1 MTGWA
6 ELLVAMERSLD
17 HYEATLGADAITPDP
32 HWPVADPPTDPI
44 PANLLARAA
53 DLMARNNR
61 ISAEVQQRLD
71 KRPARSVRRDG
82 VHRGHSGV
90 SILDTSA

>member
-1 MTGWA
+1 M
-6 ELLVAMERSLD
+6 R
-17 HYEATLGADAITPDP
+17 
-32 HWPVADPPTDPI
+32 
-44 PANLLARAA
+44 PANLDPDRLPSARAAVDQQVNRYEIAPLDQPTAA